1 MHFQYTNARDP
12 QTAPADKLKSEFAPE
27 LFSGETDAQFLSC
40 TGESALG
47 VTGMPFWAPVC
58 LSLTGSSAFLEYL
71 DCYAEV
77 SHLFRLEGES
87 VRHFTADGEQAIP
100 ETVKKVIFDVWNR
113 LKRSPG
119 SLNEGG
125 EHIIDL
131 KSPQI
136 ATHFNINLLIGN
148 RTGCENPLL
157 TTPKSAVDAFGRGS
171 FRASAA
177 EQVLATRCV
186 LNQDENGEPANRQFY
201 LIEDNRQIFYS
212 ANAEE
217 NVKTASCRHAPN
229 HTVITYETECG
240 LRITRTIFILPQMDD
255 MPQATEVQR
264 VKIENRSG
272 RTRRLRIVMTGVF
285 GIFPPDALA
294 NDIVY
299 VNIVHESGLVRRDGR
314 VCAIAPHDYP
324 RYRRFH
330 RRFASLLC
338 DGEPMDSFCVNYPE
352 FVGSGTIEHPEH
364 VLRLPSA
371 QARKNASFFAMGKWF
386 TIAAGETK
394 TVDEFVGMV
403 YENVDVAPSFD
414 RKLFHL
420 LEAFRAP
427 EALDAA
433 LCSVK
438 DFYSRY
444 SSYISLH
451 TSDPSLDAYV
461 NNNLPFQVYYQ
472 SFVSR
477 SFAWT
482 QKAHRQI
489 GFREI
494 QDMYASM
501 YYMTAM
507 GNSALARDMI
517 SQWAKNVYKMG
528 YANHNFFWEGKEPGQ
543 CSDDQLWLAQ
553 AVYRYISLTD
563 DYGFL
568 DEELPIAGCDETRTL
583 FETLLAAIRYSGKIS
598 VGKHGLPLLDNA
610 DWNDC
615 LKLDADSIN
624 GPEKERRYLKQLE
637 KTGQPYGTAFESN
650 FCESVMNAFLL
661 KIAADEVCELAAAS
675 GREEAAAELKE
686 MSRDLHEKIQTHC
699 WKENFFTRAMINS
712 EREGGYTY
720 VGAKGD
726 RLSADPEIDG
736 SYFLNSF
743 SWSVLSDVA
752 TEEQIVVMLGII
764 KKYLVT
770 EAGLKLCSPCDLD
783 KISTS
788 TATEHYFPGDRENG
802 AVFKHAAMMSTAA
815 MFKACKEVKDEALA
829 EELASLAFWM
839 LSKVF
844 PYQTMKTPFITKG
857 NPRFC
862 TQYNNSETLENIGPM
877 LSGTASWLSLTI
889 FSFLGIQHAPD
900 RGIRLTP
907 VLPPDME
914 SAAYTVR
921 VAETAFRITVEKGK
935 GFRRPS
941 AQSEFYFDGSRC
953 DGWIPNPRDGKTH
966 EVRVLV

>member
-12 QTAPADKLKSEFAPE
+12 QILPADKLKAAFQAD
-27 LFSGETDAQFLSC
+27 LFSGETDAEFLSC
-40 TGESALG
+40 TGESVVG
-47 VTGMPFWAPVC
+47 VTGLPLWVPIC
-58 LSLTGSSAFLEYL
+58 LSLMGSTDFLSYL
-71 DCYAEV
+71 D
-77 SHLFRLEGES
+77 SFSDTLHLFRLEGEF
-87 VRHFTADGEQAIP
+87 VRHFTAKGEQTLPGTIQKTIASAWA
-100 ETVKKVIFDVWNR
+100 K
-113 LKRSPG
+113 LLRSPG
-119 SLNEGG
+119 TLNENG

-148 RTGCENPLL
+148 RIGCENPLL
-157 TTPKSAVDAFGRGS
+157 TTPKSALDAFGRGS

-201 LIEDNRQIFYS
+201 LIENNRQIFYS

-217 NVKTASCRHAPN
+217 NVKSAFCRHAPN
-229 HTVITYETECG
+229 HSVITYETECG
-240 LRITRTIFILPQMDD
+240 LRITRTLFILPQMDG

-264 VKIENRSG
+264 VKIENLSG
-272 RTRRLRIVMTGVF
+272 RRRNIRIVMTGVF
-285 GIFPPDALA
+285 GIFPADALA

-299 VNIVHESGLVRRDGR
+299 VNIVHESGLVKRDGR

-330 RRFASLLC
+330 RRFAALLS

-352 FVGSGTIEHPEH
+352 FIGTGTIEHPEH
-364 VLRLPSA
+364 VLHLRSA
-371 QARKNASFFAMGKWF
+371 QARKNASFFAMGKDL
-386 TIAAGETK
+386 TLEPDKTK

-403 YENVDVAPSFD
+403 YEKEDVSQSFD
-414 RKLFHL
+414 SRLFRL
-420 LEAFRAP
+420 LETFHAP
-427 EALDAA
+427 EALEEA

-438 DFYSRY
+438 NFYSRY
-444 SSYISLH
+444 ASYISLH
-451 TSDPSLDAYV
+451 TTDTALDAYV

-563 DYGFL
+563 DYEFL
-568 DEELPIAGCDETRTL
+568 DEELPIAGSTEKRPL
-583 FETLLAAIRYSGKIS
+583 FETLLAAIQYSGKIS
-598 VGKHGLPLLDNA
+598 VGRHGLPLLDNA

-624 GPEKERRYLKQLE
+624 GPEKERRYREQLE
-637 KTGQPYGTAFESN
+637 RTGQPYGVAFEN
-650 FCESVMNAFLL
+650 HFCESVMNAFLL
-661 KIAADEVCELAAAS
+661 KIAVDEVCELAAAS
-675 GREEAAAELKE
+675 GRNTDAADLKKMSDELY
-686 MSRDLHEKIQTHC
+686 EKIQTHC
-699 WKENFFTRAMINS
+699 WKENFFARAMINS

-726 RLSADPEIDG
+726 RLSADPSIDG

-752 TEEQIVVMLGII
+752 TEDQISVMLGII

-783 KISTS
+783 KISTQ

-815 MFKACKEVKDEALA
+815 MFKACKEVKSEALA

-839 LSKVF
+839 LNKVF
-844 PYQTMKTPFITKG
+844 PFQTMKTPFITKG

-900 RGIRLTP
+900 KGIRLTP
-907 VLPPDME
+907 VLPPEME
-914 SAAYTVR
+914 SAAYTLR
-921 VAETAFRITVEKGK
+921 VDETEFHITVEKGK
-935 GFRRPS
+935 GFKRPS
-941 AQSEFYFDGSRC
+941 EHSEYYFDGSCC
-953 DGWIPNPRDGKTH
+953 DGWIPNSKDGKVH